1 MKIVISGGTGF
12 IGSHLTTR
20 LLKEG
25 HLVTVVT
32 RSPGTYENETARN
45 QQFVSWEPQELH
57 PAVDGSDVVINLAGE
72 SIFGQ
77 RWTDEVKKRIR
88 SSRLE
93 TTSSLVEAIAAAED
107 GPSLMV
113 SVSGVDYYDDGGDE
127 VLDES
132 APAGDSFLS
141 RVTQEWE
148 EEARKVTAT
157 GTRLAIPRL
166 GVVLEEGGGALQQM
180 LPPFRFFVGGPV
192 GSGDQYFPWIH
203 MHDLCRGLLYPITD
217 PDFEGPYNLSSPE
230 PVTMREFASVLGEV
244 MRRPSLF
251 RVPEFALRL
260 ALGEAAEPIL
270 GSHRVQP
277 KKLQQAGFR
286 FHYESLREALAD
298 IL

>member
-45 QQFVSWEPQELH
+45 QQFVSWEPQELQ

-77 RWTDEVKKRIR
+77 RWTDEVKKRIQ

-132 APAGDSFLS
+132 APSGDSFLS
-141 RVTQEWE
+141 RVTREWE

-166 GVVLEEGGGALQQM
+166 GIVLEEGGGALQQM
-180 LPPFRFFVGGPV
+180 LPPFHFFVGGPV

-203 MHDLCRGLLYPITD
+203 MHDLCRGLLYPVTD

-244 MRRPSLF
+244 LRRPSLF

-286 FHYESLREALAD
+286 FHFESLREALAD

>member
-12 IGSHLTTR
+12 IGTRLTDQ

-25 HLVTVVT
+25 HLVTIVT
-32 RSPGTYENETARN
+32 RTPATYEKEMARN

-57 PAVDGSDVVINLAGE
+57 AAVDGSDVVINLAGE

-77 RWTDEVKKRIR
+77 RWTEEIKERIR

-93 TTSSLVEAIAAAED
+93 TTSSLVEAIAAAGEP
-107 GPSLMV
+107 PSLMV
-113 SVSGVDYYDDGGDE
+113 SVSGVDYYADGGE
-127 VLDES
+127 KVLDES
-132 APAGDSFLS
+132 APPGDSFLS
-141 RVTQEWE
+141 QVTQEWE
-148 EEARKVTAT
+148 AEARKVTAT

-166 GVVLEEGGGALQQM
+166 GIVLEKGGGALQQM
-180 LPPFRFFVGGPV
+180 LPPFRYFVGGPV
-192 GSGDQYFPWIH
+192 GSGHQYFPWIH
-203 MHDLCRGLLYPITD
+203 MHDLCRGLLYPATD

-244 MRRPSLF
+244 IRRPSLF

-270 GSHRVQP
+270 GSHRVKPQ
-277 KKLQQAGFR
+277 KLQQAGFR